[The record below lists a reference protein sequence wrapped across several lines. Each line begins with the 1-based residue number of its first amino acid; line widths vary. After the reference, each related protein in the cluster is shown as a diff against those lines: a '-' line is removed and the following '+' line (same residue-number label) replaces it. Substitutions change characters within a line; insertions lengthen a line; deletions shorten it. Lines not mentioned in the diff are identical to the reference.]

1 MGATPVPGRP
11 RRIARLA
18 FRAAAFE
25 RSLGVVH
32 TMRMSQLFGRTLRT
46 APNDVEIVS
55 HQLMLRAGMI
65 RPLGSGLISLLP
77 LGWRVVGKVEQ
88 IVREEMDAIGAQELL
103 MPVVHPAD
111 IWRESGRYDQIG
123 PEMAR
128 FKDRTERDMVLAL
141 THEEVVT
148 DLARQEISSYRQ
160 LPMIVYHMQTKF
172 RDEPRSRGGL
182 IRVREFTMKDSY
194 SFDVD
199 EAGLDHAYRLH
210 WRAYDRI
217 FRRIGLKFIIVGADV
232 GMMGGSA
239 SHEFM
244 AFSENGEDT
253 ILICESCGYASN
265 REVARFKRAE
275 PVSEE
280 LVDIEEVETP
290 NTPTIQALADLL
302 GVPTARTAKAVFFKG
317 GSGRFIFAVIRGDLD
332 VNDTQLRNVTG
343 ERTLTPASV
352 EEIKAIGAEPGY
364 GSPVGTHD
372 AFVVADISIRDT
384 PNLVAGANRPGWHLK
399 NVNLGRDYQ
408 ADLVADIATSEDG
421 FPCPTCGAPLRA
433 TRAIEVGN
441 IFKLGTRY
449 SEKMGATY
457 LDANGESHPIVM
469 GSYGI
474 GPGRSAATVVEQRHD
489 EKGIIWPLSIAPYH
503 VALIEIPSPD
513 DSAPHEFAERLYAEL
528 EDVGVEVLYDDRD
541 ERPGVKFNDA
551 ELIGIPLRV
560 AVSARNMANG
570 QIELK
575 LRTAKEAIFVPIDQ
589 AVAEIVRILAEIAEN
604 EAYEFGLDQ
613 EMEEPNY

>member
-1 MGATPVPGRP
+1 
-11 RRIARLA
+11 
-18 FRAAAFE
+18 
-25 RSLGVVH
+25 
-32 TMRMSQLFGRTLRT
+32 MSHLFGRTLRT
-46 APNDVEIVS
+46 APNDVEIIS

-77 LGWRVVGKVEQ
+77 LGFRVVTKIEQ
-88 IVREEMDAIGAQELL
+88 IIREEMDAIGGQELL

-111 IWRESGRYDQIG
+111 IWRESGRYDQVG

-128 FKDRTERDMVLAL
+128 FKDRADRDMVLAL

-160 LPMIVYHMQTKF
+160 LPIIAYHIQTKF

-194 SFDVD
+194 SFDTD

-217 FRRIGLKFIIVGADV
+217 FRRIGLEFIVVGADV
-232 GMMGGSA
+232 GMMGGTA

-253 ILICESCGYASN
+253 ILFCNQCGYAAN
-265 REVARFKRAE
+265 REVATFKRDE
-275 PVSEE
+275 PVDEPLLDME
-280 LVDIEEVETP
+280 DVETP

-302 GVPTARTAKAVFFKG
+302 GIPTSKTAKAVFFKG

-332 VNDTQLRNVTG
+332 VNETKLRNAIG
-343 ERTLTPASV
+343 ERTLTPATV
-352 EEIKAIGAEPGY
+352 EEIKAIGAEAGY
-364 GSPVGTHD
+364 GSPVGVRD
-372 AFVVADISIRDT
+372 AFIVVDESVRDT

-399 NVNLGRDYQ
+399 NVNLTRDYQ
-408 ADLVADIATSEDG
+408 ADLVADIATVGAG
-421 FPCPTCGAPLRA
+421 FPCPECGSPLQE

-449 SEKMGATY
+449 SEKLGATY
-457 LDANGESHPIVM
+457 LDANGESHAIVM

-474 GPGRSAATVVEQRHD
+474 GSGRSAATVVEQRHD
-489 EKGIIWPLSIAPYH
+489 DKGILWPLSIAPYH
-503 VALIEIPSPD
+503 VSLVELPSPD
-513 DSAPHEFAERLYAEL
+513 DTRPKEVAERLYQEL
-528 EDVGVEVLYDDRD
+528 EDLGVEVLYDDRD
-541 ERPGVKFNDA
+541 ERPGVKFNDSD
-551 ELIGIPLRV
+551 LIGIPLRI
-560 AVSARNMANG
+560 AVSARNLAND

-575 LRTAKEAIFVPIDQ
+575 LRKSKEAIFVPIDQ
-589 AVAEIVRILAEIAEN
+589 AVAEIARILAEIAES
-604 EAYEFGLDQ
+604 EAYEFVLDQ
-613 EMEEPNY
+613 EMTEPRI